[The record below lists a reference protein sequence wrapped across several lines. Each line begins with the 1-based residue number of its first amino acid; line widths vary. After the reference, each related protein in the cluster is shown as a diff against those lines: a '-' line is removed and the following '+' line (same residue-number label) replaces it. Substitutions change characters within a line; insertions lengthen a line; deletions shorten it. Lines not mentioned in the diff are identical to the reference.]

1 MSAIQE
7 ETQSSFFSNITVEG
21 AKTESE
27 KAKTEREDR
36 MYDDLPETQ
45 PIQVADGFVT
55 FTKHFKYLGSY
66 ISYNLRD
73 DYDIQNRV
81 LNASKAMGALKNF
94 WDNPHV
100 DLYSKFLIFRAIP
113 LNLLLWGC
121 ETWSM
126 RKQLM
131 DKLEVFVHRSC
142 RRILHQFSQKY
153 SMG

>member
-1 MSAIQE
+1 
-7 ETQSSFFSNITVEG
+7 
-21 AKTESE
+21 
-27 KAKTEREDR
+27 

-126 RKQLM
+126 RKQLI
-131 DKLEVFVHRSC
+131 DDFGTLKDWINEANDELYWEKLIKCMLHPEEQLPDRPTTWRRRSARN
-142 RRILHQFSQKY
+142 RRSEPQQA
-153 SMG
+153 